1 MRIELVGPPKPVNLI
16 VGKQGVGAQSTYVR
30 RAGEPQSWLINATI
44 DTSAT
49 PDAWL
54 RKDIIDVSA
63 DRMQSATVAVEGS
76 EALHRREELRAP
88 MPTSPSMACRRAKS

>member
-16 VGKQGVGAQSTYVR
+16 VGKPGIGAQSSYVR
-30 RAGEPQSWLINATI
+30 RAGEPQSWLIDASI
-44 DTSAT
+44 DTSAS

-63 DRMQSATVAVEGS
+63 DRMQSARVETKGS
-76 EALHRREELRAP
+76 EARTPPPRARAP
-88 MPTSPSMACRRAKS
+88 MQTSLSKGCRRARS